1 MSEQVMNV
9 KSCTHGS
16 TTLSG
21 ILSFSYTR
29 SGTSV
34 GNRADDEV
42 YHTAK
47 SVPNVDVSGNLT
59 GIDITSFDGVNIG
72 TEETLTVVGT
82 TVGSKK
88 DVTIAVS
95 KCIIT
100 GDSGG
105 VNHASQG
112 AVTMDWECSSTDGS
126 TDPISIV
133 VAT

>member
-1 MSEQVMNV
+1 MSEQVINI

-16 TTLSG
+16 TSLDG
-21 ILSFSYTR
+21 ILSFAFTR

-34 GNRADDEV
+34 GNRADDET

-47 SVPNVDVSGNLT
+47 LVPNVDVSGSIT
-59 GIDITSFDGVNIG
+59 GIDITSFDGVDIG

-88 DVTIAVS
+88 DVTVTVS

-105 VNHASQG
+105 INHASQG
-112 AVTMDWECSSTDGS
+112 SATMDWECSSSDGS